1 MPNHTR
7 LKAEYLSRQ
16 NINRSLATWNCGVA
30 DTTIRE
36 PPPPGAWGKAC
47 PASDDINPSHATP
60 GSLGESLCRAGAVPV
75 VKVRSVLSP

>member
-36 PPPPGAWGKAC
+36 PPPPGAWGKAS
-47 PASDDINPSHATP
+47 AGP
-60 GSLGESLCRAGAVPV
+60 GQS
-75 VKVRSVLSP
+75 RS